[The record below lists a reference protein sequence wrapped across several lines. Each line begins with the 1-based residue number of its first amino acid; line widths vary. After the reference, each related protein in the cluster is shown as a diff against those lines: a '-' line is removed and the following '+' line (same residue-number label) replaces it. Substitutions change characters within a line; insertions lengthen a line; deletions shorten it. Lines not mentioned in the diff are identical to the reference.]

1 MLGRFAE
8 ILRKD
13 LPANLSLLYSQDLK
27 GVRLA
32 PAYDVVSTAIYESS
46 TKEMALSIGGSH
58 YLRSETG

>member
-1 MLGRFAE
+1 MSERFAE

-32 PAYDVVSTAIYESS
+32 TAYDVVSTAIYESS
-46 TKEMALSIGGSH
+46 TKEMALSIGGIH

>member
-1 MLGRFAE
+1 MSERFAK

-46 TKEMALSIGGSH
+46 TKEMALSIGGIH

>member
-1 MLGRFAE
+1 MSERFAE

-13 LPANLSLLYSQDLK
+13 LPANLSLLYSQDLN

-46 TKEMALSIGGSH
+46 TKEMALSIGGIH

>member
-1 MLGRFAE
+1 MSERFAE

-13 LPANLSLLYSQDLK
+13 LTANLSLLYSQDLK

-46 TKEMALSIGGSH
+46 TKEMALSIGGIH

>member
-1 MLGRFAE
+1 MSERFAE

-27 GVRLA
+27 GLRLA
-32 PAYDVVSTAIYESS
+32 PSYDVVSTAIYESS
-46 TKEMALSIGGSH
+46 TKEMALSIGGIH

>member
-1 MLGRFAE
+1 MSERFAE

-46 TKEMALSIGGSH
+46 TKEMALNIGGVH

>member
-1 MLGRFAE
+1 MSERFVE

-13 LPANLSLLYSQDLK
+13 LLANLSLLYSQDLK

-46 TKEMALSIGGSH
+46 TKEMALSIGGIH

>member
-1 MLGRFAE
+1 MSERFAE

-13 LPANLSLLYSQDLK
+13 LPANFSLLYSQDLK

-46 TKEMALSIGGSH
+46 TKEMALSIGGIH

>member
-1 MLGRFAE
+1 MERFAE

-46 TKEMALSIGGSH
+46 TKEMALSIGGIH

>member
-1 MLGRFAE
+1 MSERFAE

-46 TKEMALSIGGSH
+46 TKEMALSIGGIH
-58 YLRSETG
+58 YLRSET

>member
-1 MLGRFAE
+1 MSERFAE

-13 LPANLSLLYSQDLK
+13 LPVNLSLLYSQDLK

-46 TKEMALSIGGSH
+46 TKEMALSIGGIH